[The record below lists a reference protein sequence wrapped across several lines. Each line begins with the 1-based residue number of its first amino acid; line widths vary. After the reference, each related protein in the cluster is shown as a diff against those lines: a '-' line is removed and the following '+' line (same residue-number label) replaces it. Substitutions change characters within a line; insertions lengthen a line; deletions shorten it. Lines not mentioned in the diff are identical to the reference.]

1 MAMQI
6 MPRLMVPDRVAAWA
20 PPLAVGIAAL
30 TLRLYGLA
38 DKPLWLD
45 EVSTLHRATIGFSA
59 MLAEALHS
67 KHYPSYFALLW
78 LVAKLGASPWLL
90 RLPSAIFG
98 AIATALVVVIGR
110 EADKPRTGI
119 AAGLLLAFS
128 PFDVQ
133 YGQEARSYT
142 LVATLI
148 LVALWGL
155 VRLACQTTARQ
166 ATTCEPR
173 SGVRGAWLAYGGG
186 TLAALCVLNVA
197 VPWLVASNIAAAAIA
212 WRARERRAAFSRRWV
227 ITQAAIFALW
237 LPALGAVLYF
247 SNGAALEGPGWALP
261 EKWAALWSII
271 GPVYLDRISAFITFD
286 VLPATVPG
294 LSLAVAGLA
303 AYGAWRLRHKPHAL
317 IVIGCAACVL
327 PLLLLLV
334 SRVTPVLVPRYFA
347 WSAAPFFILVGAGIA
362 RLTAWRYTAA
372 LAGFVLLGL
381 VNLEP
386 YYHAET
392 KPRWDLAT
400 ARLAA
405 ETQPGDVVLFNSW
418 DAYYVATA
426 AFAKQSGL
434 DQQNLALT
442 WKPTDAARFEP
453 GHALWVVFGRAGQGK
468 IERPTDYVA
477 LLSRLGRPAS
487 EEQIGRYITIWRFA
501 APDAVANAADSGG
514 GGKPN

>member
-1 MAMQI
+1 MQLL
-6 MPRLMVPDRVAAWA
+6 PRRIAFDRVAIWGLADWGPA
-20 PPLAVGIAAL
+20 LAVGAVAL
-30 TLRLYGLA
+30 ALRLYGLA

-45 EVSTLHRATIGFSA
+45 EVSTLHRATIGFSS
-59 MLAEALHS
+59 MIAESLHS
-67 KHYPSYFALLW
+67 KHYPTYFALLW
-78 LVAKLGASPWLL
+78 LVAKLGVSTWLL

-98 AIATALVVVIGR
+98 AVSAALVVAIGR

-119 AAGLLLAFS
+119 AAGLLLGFS

-142 LVATLI
+142 LVAALI

-155 VRLACQTTARQ
+155 VRLARQ
-166 ATTCEPR
+166 AMAREPQP
-173 SGVRGAWLAYGGG
+173 STRGAWLAYGGG

-212 WRARERRAAFSRRWV
+212 WQAKEQRAAFLRCWALA
-227 ITQAAIFALW
+227 QAIIFVLW
-237 LPALGAVLYF
+237 LPALGAVLYD
-247 SNGAALEGPGWALP
+247 SKGAALEGPGWALP
-261 EKWAALWSII
+261 EKWTALWSII

-286 VLPATVPG
+286 VLPSAVPG
-294 LSLAVAGLA
+294 LSLAIAALA
-303 AYGAWRLRHKPHAL
+303 AYGAWRLRRQPHAL

-347 WSAAPFFILVGAGIA
+347 WSAAPFFILAGAGIA
-362 RLTAWRYTAA
+362 RLSAWRYAAA
-372 LAGFVLLGL
+372 LATFVLVALI
-381 VNLEP
+381 NLEP

-400 ARLAA
+400 ARLAG

-418 DAYYVATA
+418 DAYYIATA
-426 AFAKQSGL
+426 AFAKQTGL
-434 DQQNLALT
+434 DQENLALT
-442 WKPTDAARFEP
+442 WKPAVAARFEP

-468 IERPTDYVA
+468 MERPADYVA

-487 EEQIGRYITIWRFA
+487 EEEIGRYITIWRFA
-501 APDAVANAADSGG
+501 APDAVANAADASG

>member
-1 MAMQI
+1 MAMQLP
-6 MPRLMVPDRVAAWA
+6 PRQTTPDRIAAWA
-20 PPLAVGIAAL
+20 PPLAVGVVAL
-30 TLRLYGLA
+30 ALRLYGLA

-45 EVSTLHRATIGFSA
+45 EVATLHRATIGFSA
-59 MLAEALHS
+59 MIADALHS
-67 KHYPSYFALLW
+67 KHYPTYFALLW
-78 LVAKLGASPWLL
+78 LVAKFGVSTWLL

-98 AIATALVVVIGR
+98 AIATALVVAIGR

-148 LVALWGL
+148 LIALWGL
-155 VRLACQTTARQ
+155 VRLARQTTAR
-166 ATTCEPR
+166 EPQP
-173 SGVRGAWLAYGGG
+173 SARGAWFAYGGG

-197 VPWLVASNIAAAAIA
+197 MPWLVASNIAAAAIA
-212 WRARERRAAFSRRWV
+212 WRARERRGAFLRRWAL
-227 ITQAAIFALW
+227 TQAVILALW
-237 LPALGAVLYF
+237 LPALVAVLYG
-247 SNGAALEGPGWALP
+247 SKGAVLEGPGWALP
-261 EKWAALWSII
+261 EKWATLWSII

-286 VLPATVPG
+286 VLPAAVPG
-294 LSLAVAGLA
+294 LSLAIAGLA
-303 AYGAWRLRHKPHAL
+303 AYGAWRLRHRPHAL

-347 WSAAPFFILVGAGIA
+347 WSAAPFFILAGAGIA
-362 RLTAWRYTAA
+362 RLTAWRYVAA
-372 LAGFVLLGL
+372 LAAFVLVALI
-381 VNLEP
+381 NLEP

-392 KPRWDLAT
+392 KPRWDLAV

-418 DAYYVATA
+418 GAYYVATA
-426 AFAKQSGL
+426 AFAKPSGL

-468 IERPTDYVA
+468 MERPGDYVA

-501 APDAVANAADSGG
+501 APDAVANAASASSGA
-514 GGKPN
+514 GKAN